1 VKAHPNTELLVMPDE
16 LGPTPKGAS
25 PYSRDNLWQLHTA
38 LSWGPDKVRFVCL
51 WNRKGGDGP
60 GGTEHMYETV
70 QKYSGRVYVLDTNL
84 LW

>member
-1 VKAHPNTELLVMPDE
+1 M
-16 LGPTPKGAS
+16 LGTICGNYMQPS
-25 PYSRDNLWQLHTA
+25 PG
-38 LSWGPDKVRFVCL
+38 GPDKVRFICL

-70 QKYSGRVYVLDTNL
+70 QKYSGRVYVLDTNV